1 MVPGGNIATSWSTGS
16 VLLASVGTITAVC
29 GNKVFAYGH
38 PDENIG
44 ESHQTMHSASTVQI
58 QADGPG
64 SFKMVNINP
73 EPAGALLE
81 DGNNGVFG
89 VLGQATEDSI
99 PVTTNASYGTRTQSH
114 ASAVSEPNALST
126 VIANQVYGEVS
137 AVLGNSGSGAA
148 NVSWTVTYRRE
159 GSTTDEVYSRSHLVT
174 SLSAFPEYAIE
185 GPAGDVD
192 ALQFAGNEDITI
204 LSVDVTAQVTSR
216 YYQAVKVA
224 GVKVKSRSTYKP
236 VPAGARIRAKKGSTL
251 KFQAVL
257 KPVLGSK
264 ASARVV
270 PMSFSTSKSYGRT
283 GRLTVSADTSGDN
296 VYSGDD
302 TYYDEEPPAE
312 LTRRR
317 ARDPRLAAACRPGHG
332 TPGLLPARRTGP
344 IDRQAGG
351 QRIRRRF
358 DDHPHLFREVM
369 IAGRR

>member
-185 GPAGDVD
+185 GPAGDVAVLPGGEGRRSEGEV
-192 ALQFAGNEDITI
+192 ALD
-204 LSVDVTAQVTSR
+204 L
-216 YYQAVKVA
+216 QARTRRCTHQGEEGLHAKVPGGPQA
-224 GVKVKSRSTYKP
+224 GVGLQGFGSRRSDELLDVEVVRQDRPTD
-236 VPAGARIRAKKGSTL
+236 
-251 KFQAVL
+251 
-257 KPVLGSK
+257 
-264 ASARVV
+264 RV
-270 PMSFSTSKSYGRT
+270 R
-283 GRLTVSADTSGDN
+283 
-296 VYSGDD
+296 
-302 TYYDEEPPAE
+302 
-312 LTRRR
+312 
-317 ARDPRLAAACRPGHG
+317 
-332 TPGLLPARRTGP
+332 
-344 IDRQAGG
+344 
-351 QRIRRRF
+351 
-358 DDHPHLFREVM
+358 
-369 IAGRR
+369 